1 MRVSQ
6 RIKDLRTSPIR
17 RLTPYARQ
25 AVERGVKVYHLNI
38 GQPDIKT
45 PPQVLEAIRAYDEPL
60 IAYGAS
66 EGRDDLLSALPAYY
80 EKFDVSIKKE
90 EILITVGG
98 SEALH
103 FTFMTLCD
111 AGDEVIVPE
120 PFYTN
125 VNSFSHT
132 LDVTLVPVTSR
143 MEDNFALPP
152 LEAFEAAITEKTKA
166 ILICSPNNPTGYIYS
181 EAELLFLLELCK
193 KHDLFLVSDE
203 VYREFCYDGHTFVSA
218 LSFPEYAEYVVCLDS
233 FSKRY
238 SMCGA
243 RVGAFV
249 SRNKE
254 VIANAYKLSQARLCP
269 PEIEQVAA
277 HAALATDDSY
287 LLEVRDEYQRRRDVI
302 VEGLQQIDGV
312 VCSTPIGAFYLVVEL
327 PVDDAERFA
336 IYMLNDFNLEGKT
349 VMVAPCE
356 HFYIT
361 PKIGRKQVRMAYVLK
376 EEDLKEAL
384 ACLDAGLK
392 AYRREV
398 LKKAE

>member
-1 MRVSQ
+1 
-6 RIKDLRTSPIR
+6 
-17 RLTPYARQ
+17 
-25 AVERGVKVYHLNI
+25 
-38 GQPDIKT
+38 
-45 PPQVLEAIRAYDEPL
+45 
-60 IAYGAS
+60 
-66 EGRDDLLSALPAYY
+66 
-80 EKFDVSIKKE
+80 
-90 EILITVGG
+90 
-98 SEALH
+98 
-103 FTFMTLCD
+103 
-111 AGDEVIVPE
+111 
-120 PFYTN
+120 
-125 VNSFSHT
+125 
-132 LDVTLVPVTSR
+132 R

-152 LEAFEAAITEKTKA
+152 IEAFEAAITEKTKA